1 MIMPHPGLYMPKTVQ
16 FRFYGRQN
24 RNGEDCTA
32 KRTKNEHRQ
41 YASIMVKSN
50 A

>member
-24 RNGEDCTA
+24 RNGEGCTA
-32 KRTKNEHRQ
+32 KKEQKTNIDNMPQ
-41 YASIMVKSN
+41 
-50 A
+50 